1 MHSFDNDF
9 FEAYKRLDNIC
20 SDLYSTRNGISEYI
34 TDMET
39 KASQGHLLIPS
50 WDSDYKSLKHI
61 RWVRNRIAHDAD
73 DSQISEPSDLSFA
86 KDFHH
91 RILSE
96 KDPLT
101 LHRKAGAKQKRTQAD
116 QQPRSALD
124 QSLQQTRT
132 PVQQPERSYKLS
144 PVLVVLILILLVLV
158 LFIIRLKLLR

>member
-9 FEAYKRLDNIC
+9 FEAYKRLDSVC

-34 TDMET
+34 ADMET

-73 DSQISEPSDLSFA
+73 DSQISETSDLSFA
-86 KDFHH
+86 QDFYH

-101 LHRKAGAKQKRTQAD
+101 LLRKAGAKLKRTQAD
-116 QQPRSALD
+116 QQHRSTLD
-124 QSLQQTRT
+124 QSLRQTRT
-132 PVQQPERSYKLS
+132 PVQQPEHSNKLS